1 MKKVLQGA
9 TALAAIMIAGPA
21 FATEGWY
28 GKVDAGYGF
37 DGSLDTDRLTTPA
50 FGGDLNLDNDW
61 MEDVGIGYGFS
72 NGFRLEGEVAH
83 RYNAIEGGPTVQNGG
98 NTQVYTGMINAI
110 IDLNQGGTVQPY
122 FGVGLGIGR
131 VDANAADGP
140 ANNKAVTAFFDDS
153 DTALAYQGLLG
164 IGFKVSE
171 QLTFDVG
178 YRYMMIPNLEFSGRN
193 GAAARQYE
201 ADYKHQAAT
210 VGLRWQ
216 FAAPPPPVVEAPPAP
231 PVVAPPPPP
240 VVAPPPVAVAC
251 PTTEFKVY
259 FEWDRSNLNQAAL
272 DTIDAAVNQAKACN
286 VSNVLVV
293 GHTDTSGRPAYN
305 IGLSNR
311 RASVVSDA
319 LVSRGIA
326 SAAISASGKGETEQA
341 PELTAPTRDGVREP
355 LNRRTVVTITFQP

>member
-37 DGSLDTDRLTTPA
+37 DGSLESDRLTTPA
-50 FGGDLNLDNDW
+50 FGGDLGLDNDW
-61 MEDVGIGYGFS
+61 MEDVGIGYGFQ

-83 RYNAIEGGPTVQNGG
+83 RYNAIEPGATVQNGG
-98 NTQVYTGMINAI
+98 NTQVYTAMLNGI

-122 FGVGLGIGR
+122 FGVGIGAGR

-140 ANNKAVTAFFDDS
+140 ANSSVVTAFFDDS

-164 IGFKVSE
+164 IGFKASE
-171 QLTFDVG
+171 QLTFDIG
-178 YRYMMIPNLEFSGRN
+178 YRYLMIPNLEFSGRN
-193 GAAARQYE
+193 GATARQYE

-231 PVVAPPPPP
+231 PAPPPAPP
-240 VVAPPPVAVAC
+240 EVAPAPAPVAC

-259 FEWDRSNLNQAAL
+259 FEWDRANLNQAAL

-286 VSNVLVV
+286 VSGVNVI
-293 GHTDTSGRPAYN
+293 GHTDTSGSPTYN
-305 IGLSNR
+305 VGLSQR
-311 RASVVSDA
+311 RASVVRDA
-319 LVSRGIA
+319 LVGRGLDA
-326 SAAISASGKGETEQA
+326 GAIVTDGKGETELDRA
-341 PELTAPTRDGVREP
+341 TRDGVREP
-355 LNRRTVVTITFQP
+355 LNRRTVVTITFRP

>member
-37 DGSLDTDRLTTPA
+37 DGSLDADRLTVPA
-50 FGGDLNLDNDW
+50 FGGDVGLDNDW
-61 MEDVGIGYGFS
+61 MADVGIGYGFG
-72 NGFRLEGEVAH
+72 NGVRLEGELGH
-83 RYNAIEGGPTVQNGG
+83 RYNGIEAGPTIQNGG
-98 NTQVYTGMINAI
+98 NTQVYTAMINGI
-110 IDLNQGGTVQPY
+110 FDFNRSGTVQPY
-122 FGVGLGIGR
+122 FGVGVGAAR

-140 ANNKAVTAFFDDS
+140 ANSNVVTAFFDDS
-153 DTALAYQGLLG
+153 DTALAYQGLAGL
-164 IGFKVSE
+164 GFKVSE

-178 YRYMMIPNLEFSGRN
+178 YRYLAIPDLEFNGRN
-193 GAAARQYE
+193 GALARTYNG
-201 ADYKHQAAT
+201 DYQHHAAT

-216 FAAPPPPVVEAPPAP
+216 FAAPPPPVVEAPP
-231 PVVAPPPPP
+231 PVVEAPPPPP

-286 VSNVLVV
+286 VSGVMVV

-305 IGLSNR
+305 VGLSNR
-311 RASVVSDA
+311 RASVVRDA
-319 LVSRGIA
+319 LVARGIA
-326 SAAISASGKGETEQA
+326 GDAITSDGKGEA
-341 PELTAPTRDGVREP
+341 ELDRATRDGVREP
-355 LNRRTVVTITFQP
+355 LNRRTVVTISFRP

>member
-37 DGSLDTDRLTTPA
+37 DGSLEIEDRVPALPA
-50 FGGDLNLDNDW
+50 FGGDVGLDADW
-61 MEDVGIGYGFS
+61 MEDIGIGYAFG
-72 NGFRLEGEVAH
+72 NGLRLEGEVAH
-83 RYNAIEGGPTVQNGG
+83 RYNALESGPRIQEGG
-98 NTQVYTGMINAI
+98 NTQAYTAMINGI
-110 IDLNQGGTVQPY
+110 FDFNNDGTVQPY
-122 FGVGLGIGR
+122 FGVGVGLGR

-140 ANNKAVTAFFDDS
+140 ANSKVVTAFFDDS
-153 DTALAYQGLLG
+153 DTSVAYQGLVGL
-164 IGFKVSE
+164 GFKASE
-171 QLTFDVG
+171 QLTFDIG
-178 YRYMMIPNLEFSGRN
+178 YRYLAIPNLEFNGRN
-193 GAAARQYE
+193 GAASRSYATNYT
-201 ADYKHQAAT
+201 HHAAT

-216 FAAPPPPVVEAPPAP
+216 FAAPPPPVVEAPPP
-231 PVVAPPPPP
+231 PVVEAPPPPP

-286 VSNVLVV
+286 VSGVLVI

-305 IGLSNR
+305 VGLSQR

-326 SAAISASGKGETEQA
+326 GTAITSDGKGEA
-341 PELTAPTRDGVREP
+341 ELDRATRDGVREP

>member
-37 DGSLDTDRLTTPA
+37 DGSLETDRLTTPA
-50 FGGDLNLDNDW
+50 FGGDLGLDNDW

-72 NGFRLEGEVAH
+72 NGFRLEGEIAH
-83 RYNAIEGGPTVQNGG
+83 RYNAIEGGSTVQNGG
-98 NTQVYTGMINAI
+98 NTQVYTGMINAL
-110 IDLNQGGTVQPY
+110 IDLNQGGAVQPY
-122 FGVGLGIGR
+122 FGVGVGIGR

-140 ANNKAVTAFFDDS
+140 ANSKAVTAFFDDS

-164 IGFKVSE
+164 LGFKASE

-178 YRYMMIPNLEFSGRN
+178 YRYMMIPNLEFAGRN

-201 ADYKHQAAT
+201 ADYKHQAVT

-216 FAAPPPPVVEAPPAP
+216 FAAPPPPVVEAPP
-231 PVVAPPPPP
+231 PVVEAPPPPP
-240 VVAPPPVAVAC
+240 VVAPAPVAVAC

-286 VSNVLVV
+286 VSGVLVI
-293 GHTDTSGRPAYN
+293 GHTDTSGSPTYN
-305 IGLSNR
+305 VGLSQR

-326 SAAISASGKGETEQA
+326 GTAITSDGKGEA
-341 PELTAPTRDGVREP
+341 ELDRATRDGVREP

>member
-9 TALAAIMIAGPA
+9 TALAAVMMAGPA

-37 DGSLDTDRLTTPA
+37 DGTLETDTVTS
-50 FGGDLNLDNDW
+50 FGGNAGLDADW
-61 MEDVGIGYGFS
+61 MEDIGIGYGFS
-72 NGFRLEGEVAH
+72 NGIRLEGEIAH
-83 RYNAIEGGPTVQNGG
+83 RYNGIEGGPTFQDGG
-98 NTQVYTGMINAI
+98 NTQAYTAMLNAI
-110 IDLNQGGTVQPY
+110 FDFNKDGVVQPY
-122 FGVGLGIGR
+122 FGLGVGLGR

-140 ANNKAVTAFFDDS
+140 ANNTVVTRFFDDS
-153 DTALAYQGLLG
+153 DTSVAYQGMLG
-164 IGFKVSE
+164 LGFKASE

-178 YRYMMIPNLEFSGRN
+178 YRYLAIPDLEFDGRN
-193 GAAARQYE
+193 VTTARSYA
-201 ADYKHQAAT
+201 ADYEHHAAT

-216 FAAPPPPVVEAPPAP
+216 FAAPPPPVVETPPP
-231 PVVAPPPPP
+231 PVVETPPPPP

-286 VSNVLVV
+286 VSSVLVV
-293 GHTDTSGRPAYN
+293 GHTDTSGSPTYN
-305 IGLSNR
+305 VALSQR

-319 LVSRGIA
+319 LVARGIA
-326 SAAISASGKGETEQA
+326 GTAITSDGKGETELDRA
-341 PELTAPTRDGVREP
+341 TRDGVREP

>member
-9 TALAAIMIAGPA
+9 TALAAVMIASPA

-28 GKVDAGYGF
+28 GKIDAGYGF

-50 FGGDLNLDNDW
+50 FGGDLALDNDW
-61 MEDVGIGYGFS
+61 SEDVGLGYGFS
-72 NGFRLEGEVAH
+72 NGLRLEGELAH
-83 RYNAIEGGPTVQNGG
+83 RYNAIEGGATSQDGG
-98 NTQVYTGMINAI
+98 NTQAYTAMLNGI

-122 FGVGLGIGR
+122 FGVGVGIGR

-140 ANNKAVTAFFDDS
+140 ATGNAVTAFFDDS

-164 IGFKVSE
+164 VGFKVSE

-178 YRYMMIPNLEFSGRN
+178 YRYLMIPNLEFNGRN
-193 GAAARQYE
+193 GAAARAYE
-201 ADYKHQAAT
+201 ADYKHQSAT

-216 FAAPPPPVVEAPPAP
+216 FAAPPPPVVEAPP
-231 PVVAPPPPP
+231 PVVEAPPPPP

-286 VSNVLVV
+286 VSGVLVI

-305 IGLSNR
+305 VGLSQR
-311 RASVVSDA
+311 RASVVRDA
-319 LVSRGIA
+319 LVARGIDGGA
-326 SAAISASGKGETEQA
+326 VTSDGKGEA
-341 PELTAPTRDGVREP
+341 ELDRATRDGVREP
-355 LNRRTVVTITFQP
+355 LNRRTVVTISFRP